1 MIQLVDK
8 EYKSYYNHIPYVQE
22 LEDKLYILNREIE
35 NTKKKWNQAFRYKK
49 CLRLEIHYLED
60 LFSE

>member
-1 MIQLVDK
+1 MIRLVDR

-35 NTKKKWNQAFRYKK
+35 NTEKK
-49 CLRLEIHYLED
+49 
-60 LFSE
+60 